1 MARNAKRPGER
12 SHFGMKLIFRLAIV
26 MFVIFCAVAFI
37 KTQNSII
44 ERKRELASLEEKV
57 ETMTAQNEELADI
70 IGSNDIGRYM
80 EKIAVE
86 QNGYA
91 YPDER
96 RYYDTSHN

>member
-1 MARNAKRPGER
+1 MAKTKRAGKK
-12 SHFGMKLIFRLAIV
+12 SHVGMKLIFRVAIV
-26 MFVIFCAVAFI
+26 MFVIICTVAFI
-37 KTQNSII
+37 KMQNSII
-44 ERKRELASLEEKV
+44 ERKRELAALEEKV
-57 ETMTAQNEELADI
+57 ETLTAQNEELADI
-70 IGSNDIGRYM
+70 IESDDIGRYM